1 MHWRNAMSHVNEG
14 QIHAYLDR
22 QLEFADQADRERFE
36 THVAECSDCTVL
48 LEEARAIHAR
58 ATGMLGDSR
67 PAVADMPSFE
77 TVVTR
82 ASERPARWATVKKLN
97 RTRALAWAASIV
109 VAVAVGRYARVPTT
123 QSPQVERDRFD
134 LDQPV
139 AALAEDQGEELEGV
153 AGAGAA
159 AADLA
164 GGQPAAPTLAAP
176 EAARVLV
183 APALQQGAGRR
194 AEGAPAVAAATEEEN
209 RVALPAERQRL
220 VAGELSAKAVAR
232 TLVDSVRAEVPT
244 AALRVSR
251 DAPAAL
257 KRARELA
264 ESGLFAEVEAPAPTD
279 DLLWIAVSRDEAE
292 RSIARKLLLVD
303 GLDVVEISIAATE
316 PRASVRVIQLLPS
329 GDSLE
334 IVQQP
339 TTPEVDRVAGGLESR
354 LQDARDEQEAAA
366 NESEISSVSVIRGD
380 VVVEMRGRISI
391 DSLRVLL
398 SRLR

>member
-1 MHWRNAMSHVNEG
+1 MSHVNEG

-22 QLEFADQADRERFE
+22 QLEFADQAARERFE

-82 ASERPARWATVKKLN
+82 ASERSARWATVKTLN

-109 VAVAVGRYARVPTT
+109 VAVAVGWYARVSTT
-123 QSPQVERDRFD
+123 QSPQVERDLFD
-134 LDQPV
+134 LDEAV
-139 AALAEDQGEELEGV
+139 VALAEDQGEELEGV

-183 APALQQGAGRR
+183 APALQQAAGRR
-194 AEGAPAVAAATEEEN
+194 AEGAPAAAAATEEEN

-232 TLVDSVRAEVPT
+232 TLVDSVRAEVPA

-292 RSIARKLLLVD
+292 RSIAGKLLLVD

-366 NESEISSVSVIRGD
+366 NEREISSVSVIRGD

>member
-1 MHWRNAMSHVNEG
+1 
-14 QIHAYLDR
+14 
-22 QLEFADQADRERFE
+22 
-36 THVAECSDCTVL
+36 
-48 LEEARAIHAR
+48 
-58 ATGMLGDSR
+58 MLGDSQ

-82 ASERPARWATVKKLN
+82 ASKRSARWATVKTLN

-109 VAVAVGRYARVPTT
+109 VAVAVGWYARVSTT
-123 QSPQVERDRFD
+123 QSPLVERDRFD
-134 LDQPV
+134 LDEAV
-139 AALAEDQGEELEGV
+139 VALAEDQVQKLEGVAEVV
-153 AGAGAA
+153 AGAGAGA
-159 AADLA
+159 ATSDLA

-176 EAARVLV
+176 ETARVLV

-194 AEGAPAVAAATEEEN
+194 AEGLAAAGAATEEGN
-209 RVALPAERQRL
+209 RVALAVERQRQRV
-220 VAGELSAKAVAR
+220 VADELTAKAVTR
-232 TLVDSVRAEVPT
+232 TLVDSVRAKL
-244 AALRVSR
+244 AAETRSVRR
-251 DAPAAL
+251 DAPAAQ
-257 KRARELA
+257 KRAREFT
-264 ESGLFAEVEAPAPTD
+264 EPGLIAAMEAPAPTD

-292 RSIARKLLLVD
+292 RSIGGKLLLVD

-316 PRASVRVIQLLPS
+316 PRARVRVVQLLPS

-339 TTPEVDRVAGGLESR
+339 TTPEVDRVAGVLESR

-366 NESEISSVSVIRGD
+366 NEREISSVSVIRGD

>member
-1 MHWRNAMSHVNEG
+1 
-14 QIHAYLDR
+14 
-22 QLEFADQADRERFE
+22 
-36 THVAECSDCTVL
+36 
-48 LEEARAIHAR
+48 
-58 ATGMLGDSR
+58 
-67 PAVADMPSFE
+67 
-77 TVVTR
+77 
-82 ASERPARWATVKKLN
+82 
-97 RTRALAWAASIV
+97 
-109 VAVAVGRYARVPTT
+109 
-123 QSPQVERDRFD
+123 FD
-134 LDQPV
+134 LDEAGV
-139 AALAEDQGEELEGV
+139 ALAEDQGEELEGV

-183 APALQQGAGRR
+183 APALQQAAGRR

>member
-1 MHWRNAMSHVNEG
+1 MSHVNEG

-22 QLEFADQADRERFE
+22 QLEFADQAARERFE

-48 LEEARAIHAR
+48 LEETRAIHAR

-82 ASERPARWATVKKLN
+82 ASERSARWATVKTLN

-109 VAVAVGRYARVPTT
+109 VAVAVGWYARE
-123 QSPQVERDRFD
+123 VERDLFD
-134 LDQPV
+134 LDEAV
-139 AALAEDQGEELEGV
+139 VALAEDQGEELEGV

-183 APALQQGAGRR
+183 APALQQAAGRR

-292 RSIARKLLLVD
+292 RSIGGKLLLVD

-366 NESEISSVSVIRGD
+366 NEREISSVSVIRGD

-398 SRLR
+398 SRLH

>member
-1 MHWRNAMSHVNEG
+1 MSHVNEG

-82 ASERPARWATVKKLN
+82 ASERSARWATVKTLN

-109 VAVAVGRYARVPTT
+109 VAVAVGWYARE
-123 QSPQVERDRFD
+123 VERDLFD
-134 LDQPV
+134 FDESV
-139 AALAEDQGEELEGV
+139 VALAEDQGEELEGV

-183 APALQQGAGRR
+183 APALQQAAGRR

-292 RSIARKLLLVD
+292 RSIGGKLLLVD

>member
-1 MHWRNAMSHVNEG
+1 MSHVNEG

-22 QLEFADQADRERFE
+22 QLEFADQAAREGFE

-48 LEEARAIHAR
+48 LEEVRAIHTR
-58 ATGMLGDSR
+58 ATGMLGDSQ

-77 TVVTR
+77 AVVTR
-82 ASERPARWATVKKLN
+82 ASKRSARWARVKKLN

-109 VAVAVGRYARVPTT
+109 VAVTVGRYARFPTT
-123 QSPQVERDRFD
+123 QSPQVERERFD
-134 LDQPV
+134 FDESV
-139 AALAEDQGEELEGV
+139 VALAEDQGGELEGVAEVV

-159 AADLA
+159 TSDLA
-164 GGQPAAPTLAAP
+164 GGQAAAPTLAAP
-176 EAARVLV
+176 EAARVLVV

-220 VAGELSAKAVAR
+220 VAGELTAKAVTR
-232 TLVDSVRAEVPT
+232 TLVDSVRAKL
-244 AALRVSR
+244 AAETRSVRR
-251 DAPAAL
+251 DAPAAQ

-264 ESGLFAEVEAPAPTD
+264 EPGLIAAMEAPAPTD

-292 RSIARKLLLVD
+292 RSIGGKLLLVD

-316 PRASVRVIQLLPS
+316 PRASVRVVQLLPS

-339 TTPEVDRVAGGLESR
+339 TTPEVDRVAGVLESR

-366 NESEISSVSVIRGD
+366 NEREISSVSVIRGD